1 MINRANY
8 EEFFLL
14 YVDNE
19 LSASERKAVEDFIA
33 QNPDLAMELKS
44 LEQSIIMP
52 EENLFFAH
60 KDSLYKK
67 TEDSKITLSNY
78 EPYFIQ
84 YIDNELDKETRIEV
98 EKFVQENPQ
107 VQEEFSLYTQTKLVP
122 DTTLIFKEKEI
133 LHKKEDRRKPI
144 PFVWWS
150 AAAVVLLLITGFL
163 FYTNGNRQIDKP
175 NGSIVSTDETKH
187 NNDSIS
193 IKNKKEALA
202 VTQPIVDTF
211 HKKEENKNSV
221 VANNNKPTK
230 ELLVKIKGPDTK
242 NKDITPAPLLNNG
255 NEKNIEPTLTA
266 QTKSSNEKTITK
278 DNNLPKPLIDSSKQ
292 VATVQKPKEAS
303 STANTSNSTITT
315 LVALNDNNVEYIH
328 IANTSVKKNSLR
340 GLFRKVSRVI
350 EKATNSDDDFKRSV
364 AVGNVKIPL

>member
-33 QNPDLAMELKS
+33 ENPDLAMELKS

-67 TEDSKITLSNY
+67 TEDHKINLSNY
-78 EPYFIQ
+78 EHYFIQ
-84 YIDNELDKETRIEV
+84 YIDNELDEKTRKEV
-98 EKFVQENPQ
+98 EKFLQENP
-107 VQEEFSLYTQTKLVP
+107 ELKDEFSLYTQTKLLP
-122 DTTLIFKEKEI
+122 DTSLIFKEKEI
-133 LHKKEDRRKPI
+133 LYKKEDRRKPI

-150 AAAVVLLLITGFL
+150 AAAVALLLITGFL
-163 FYTNGNRQIDKP
+163 FYANENKQVDKP
-175 NGSIVSTDETKH
+175 SGTIVSADGEK
-187 NNDSIS
+187 NNSDPLS
-193 IKNKKEALA
+193 IKNKKEALD

-221 VANNNKPTK
+221 ATNNNKPTK
-230 ELLVKIKGPDTK
+230 ELLVKTKVLEIKNA
-242 NKDITPAPLLNNG
+242 NKVPSPFSNNG
-255 NEKNIEPTLTA
+255 NEKNQAPIMTA
-266 QTKSSNEKTITK
+266 QTNISNEKVNLK
-278 DNNLPKPLIDSSKQ
+278 DNNLPKPLVDSSKQ
-292 VATVQKPKEAS
+292 VAALQKPKESLSGA
-303 STANTSNSTITT
+303 APSNSSITT

-328 IANTSVKKNSLR
+328 IANTSVKKNSFR

-364 AVGNVKIPL
+364 AVGNIKIPM